1 MAIANIL
8 HYKQELQPYFTVLGG
23 CYISITCPS
32 TMLLITKLLFSLKMC
47 TSILNGMS
55 SEFEDANKIVLLSK
69 PNKIYAVFSIDN
81 DQHEHN
87 TNMKD

>member
-1 MAIANIL
+1 
-8 HYKQELQPYFTVLGG
+8 
-23 CYISITCPS
+23 
-32 TMLLITKLLFSLKMC
+32 MC

-55 SEFEDANKIVLLSK
+55 SEFEDANKIALLNK
-69 PNKIYAVFSIDN
+69 PNRIYAVFSIDN